1 MKYSELNRLIKQ
13 QQDNITFISDVISG
27 YSYNY
32 NYLLAEVIP
41 RYVWNGL
48 PATIDSN
55 ILEKMLMT
63 CGSII
68 PVEKNNEIYIQATM
82 LYGVGVYVE
91 EPPYNVYANPI
102 LGSGNFEVDW
112 KNEPC
117 VLYDNSAR
125 FNKNSII
132 ERTAM
137 KLARTESAIDIILT
151 NNNGTEILL
160 AKNNNISESIK
171 KIFEERKKGNLY
183 VPVNDD
189 IIDVIAESVKI
200 IENSKNPNIPDVN
213 QLLILY
219 NNQLRQFYR
228 DFGILITKDKSQ
240 AVLSDETENDSIYTN
255 NILNDSL
262 DMRKKWC
269 EEMNKKYD
277 LNISVEI
284 SKYLINTPQ
293 QEEENQQE
301 EEKQQEEEPQQE
313 DEPQQEEE

>member
-1 MKYSELNRLIKQ
+1 MKYSDLNKLIKQ
-13 QQDNITFISDVISG
+13 QQDNVTFISDVIAG

-32 NYLLAEVIP
+32 DYLLAEVIP
-41 RYVWNGL
+41 RYVWKNL
-48 PATIDSN
+48 PSTIDSN
-55 ILEKMLMT
+55 ILEKMLLI

-68 PVEKNNEIYIQATM
+68 PIEKNNEIYIQPTM

-91 EPPYNVYANPI
+91 EPPSNVYANPV

-137 KLARTESAIDIILT
+137 KLARTESTIDIILT
-151 NNNGTEILL
+151 NNNGTEPIL
-160 AKNNNISESIK
+160 AKNNNIAESIK

-183 VPVNDD
+183 VPVNED
-189 IIDVIAESVKI
+189 IIDVIAESVKV
-200 IENSKNPNIPDVN
+200 IESNKNPNIPDVN

-255 NILNDSL
+255 NILIDSL
-262 DMRKKWC
+262 DMRRKWC
-269 EEMNKKYD
+269 DDMNKKYD

-284 SKYLINTPQ
+284 SKYLIITPQ
-293 QEEENQQE
+293 
-301 EEKQQEEEPQQE
+301 EEPPE
-313 DEPQQEEE
+313 NE

>member
-1 MKYSELNRLIKQ
+1 MKYSELNKLIKQ
-13 QQDNITFISDVISG
+13 QQDNITFISDVITG

-48 PATIDSN
+48 PSTIDSN

-68 PVEKNNEIYIQATM
+68 PVEKNGEIYVQPTM

-91 EPPYNVYANPI
+91 EPPFNIYSNPV

-137 KLARTESAIDIILT
+137 KLARTESTIDIILT
-151 NNNGTEILL
+151 NNNGTEPIL
-160 AKNNNISESIK
+160 AKNNNIAESIK
-171 KIFEERKKGNLY
+171 KIFDERKKGNLY
-183 VPVNDD
+183 VPVNED
-189 IIDVIAESVKI
+189 IIDVIAESVKV
-200 IENSKNPNIPDVN
+200 IESNKNPNIPDVN

-262 DMRKKWC
+262 CMRKKWC
-269 EEMNKKYD
+269 DDMNKKYG

-284 SKYLINTPQ
+284 SKYLINTPP
-293 QEEENQQE
+293 
-301 EEKQQEEEPQQE
+301 QEEEPQQE
-313 DEPQQEEE
+313 EKQENPPQEE

>member
-32 NYLLAEVIP
+32 NYLLAEIIP

-48 PATIDSN
+48 PSTIDSN

-68 PVEKNNEIYIQATM
+68 PVEKNGEIYVQPAM

-91 EPPYNVYANPI
+91 EPPSNVYANPV
-102 LGSGNFEVDW
+102 LGSGIFDVDW

-117 VLYDNSAR
+117 VLFDNSAR

-137 KLARTESAIDIILT
+137 KLSRTESTIDIILT
-151 NNNGTEILL
+151 NNNGTEPLL
-160 AKNNNISESIK
+160 AKNNNIAESIK

-183 VPVNDD
+183 VPVNED
-189 IIDVIAESVKI
+189 IIDVIAESVKV
-200 IENSKNPNIPDVN
+200 IESNKNPNIPDVN

-255 NILNDSL
+255 YILNDSL
-262 DMRKKWC
+262 CMRKKWC
-269 EEMNKKYD
+269 DDMNKKYD

-284 SKYLINTPQ
+284 SKYLISTPPQ
-293 QEEENQQE
+293 
-301 EEKQQEEEPQQE
+301 EEKQENPPQEE
-313 DEPQQEEE
+313 

>member
-1 MKYSELNRLIKQ
+1 MKNSDLSRMIKQ
-13 QQDNITFISDVISG
+13 QQDNITFISDVIAG
-27 YSYNY
+27 YFYNY

-48 PATIDSN
+48 PSTIDSN

-68 PVEKNNEIYIQATM
+68 PVEKNDEIYIQPTM

-91 EPPYNVYANPI
+91 EPPYNVYANPV
-102 LGSGNFEVDW
+102 LGSGNIDVDW

-125 FNKNSII
+125 FNKNAII

-137 KLARTESAIDIILT
+137 KLARTESTIDIILT
-151 NNNGTEILL
+151 NNNGTEPLL
-160 AKNNNISESIK
+160 AKNNNIAESIK

-183 VPVNDD
+183 VPVNED
-189 IIDVIAESVKI
+189 IIDVITESVKV
-200 IENSKNPNIPDVN
+200 IENNKNPNIPDVN

-240 AVLSDETENDSIYTN
+240 AVLSDETKNDSIYTN
-255 NILNDSL
+255 NILNDGM

-284 SKYLINTPQ
+284 SKYLLNTPQ
-293 QEEENQQE
+293 QEEEKQE
-301 EEKQQEEEPQQE
+301 EEQPEE
-313 DEPQQEEE
+313 

>member
-13 QQDNITFISDVISG
+13 QQDNVTFVSDVING

-32 NYLLAEVIP
+32 EYLLAEVIP
-41 RYVWNGL
+41 RYVWKNL
-48 PATIDSN
+48 PPTIDSN
-55 ILEKMLMT
+55 ILEKMLLT

-68 PVEKNNEIYIQATM
+68 PVEKDNKIYIQPTM

-91 EPPYNVYANPI
+91 EPPSNIYSNPV

-112 KNEPC
+112 ENEPC

-151 NNNGTEILL
+151 NNNGTEIML

-183 VPVNDD
+183 IPVNED

-200 IENSKNPNIPDVN
+200 IENSKNPNIPNVN

-269 EEMNKKYD
+269 EDMNKKYNLD
-277 LNISVEI
+277 ISVEI

-293 QEEENQQE
+293 QEESQQE
-301 EEKQQEEEPQQE
+301 NPPQGEE
-313 DEPQQEEE
+313 

>member
-1 MKYSELNRLIKQ
+1 MKYSELNKLIKQ
-13 QQDNITFISDVISG
+13 QQDNITYISDVISG

-48 PATIDSN
+48 PPTIDSN
-55 ILEKMLMT
+55 ILEKMLMM

-68 PVEKNNEIYIQATM
+68 PVEKDNEIYIQPTM

-91 EPPYNVYANPI
+91 EPPYNVYANPV
-102 LGSGNFEVDW
+102 LGSGKFEVDW

-117 VLYDNSAR
+117 VLFDNSAR
-125 FNKNSII
+125 FNKNAII

-137 KLARTESAIDIILT
+137 KLARTESTIDIILT
-151 NNNGTEILL
+151 NNNGTEPLL
-160 AKNNNISESIK
+160 AKNSNIAESIK

-183 VPVNDD
+183 VPVNED
-189 IIDVIAESVKI
+189 IIDVIAESVKV
-200 IENSKNPNIPDVN
+200 IESSKNPNIPDVN

-269 EEMNKKYD
+269 KEMNKKYNLD
-277 LNISVEI
+277 ISVEI

-293 QEEENQQE
+293 QEEQQE
-301 EEKQQEEEPQQE
+301 EEQQE
-313 DEPQQEEE
+313 EPQQEEE

>member
-1 MKYSELNRLIKQ
+1 MKYSELNRLIKH
-13 QQDNITFISDVISG
+13 QQDNVTYISDVIAG

-48 PATIDSN
+48 PNTIDSN

-68 PVEKNNEIYIQATM
+68 PVEKNNEIYIQPTM

-91 EPPYNVYANPI
+91 EPPYNVYANPV

-112 KNEPC
+112 ENEPC

-125 FNKNSII
+125 FNKNAII

-137 KLARTESAIDIILT
+137 KLARTESTIDIILT
-151 NNNGTEILL
+151 NNNGTEPLL
-160 AKNNNISESIK
+160 AKNNNIAESIK

-183 VPVNDD
+183 VPVNED
-189 IIDVIAESVKI
+189 IIDVIAESVKV
-200 IENSKNPNIPDVN
+200 IESSKNPNIPDVN

-269 EEMNKKYD
+269 EEMNKKYG

-284 SKYLINTPQ
+284 SKYLMNTSQ
-293 QEEENQQE
+293 QEDPQ
-301 EEKQQEEEPQQE
+301 EEPQQE
-313 DEPQQEEE
+313 EPQEKPQEE

>member
-1 MKYSELNRLIKQ
+1 MKYSELSRLIKQ
-13 QQDNITFISDVISG
+13 QQDNITFISDVIAG

-32 NYLLAEVIP
+32 NYLLAEIIP

-48 PATIDSN
+48 PSTIDSN

-63 CGSII
+63 CGSVI
-68 PVEKNNEIYIQATM
+68 PIEKNGEIYVQPTM
-82 LYGVGVYVE
+82 LYGVGVYIE
-91 EPPYNVYANPI
+91 EPPFNIYANPV

-137 KLARTESAIDIILT
+137 KLARTESTIDIILT
-151 NNNGTEILL
+151 NNNGTEPIL
-160 AKNNNISESIK
+160 AKNNNIAESIK

-183 VPVNDD
+183 VPVNED
-189 IIDVIAESVKI
+189 IIDVIAESVKV
-200 IENSKNPNIPDVN
+200 IESNTNPNIPDVN

-262 DMRKKWC
+262 DTRKKWC
-269 EEMNKKYD
+269 EDMNKKYD
-277 LNISVEI
+277 LNVSVEI

-293 QEEENQQE
+293 QEEEKQETPPQEKSQE
-301 EEKQQEEEPQQE
+301 E
-313 DEPQQEEE
+313 

>member
-1 MKYSELNRLIKQ
+1 MKYSELNRLIKH
-13 QQDNITFISDVISG
+13 QQDNITYISDVISG

-48 PATIDSN
+48 PSTIDSN
-55 ILEKMLMT
+55 ILEKMLLT

-68 PVEKNNEIYIQATM
+68 PVEKNDEIYIQPTM

-91 EPPYNVYANPI
+91 EPPFNVYANPV

-117 VLYDNSAR
+117 VLFDNSAR

-137 KLARTESAIDIILT
+137 KLARTESTIDIILT
-151 NNNGTEILL
+151 NNNGTEPLL
-160 AKNNNISESIK
+160 AKNNNIAESIK

-183 VPVNDD
+183 VPVNED
-189 IIDVIAESVKI
+189 IIDVIAESVKV
-200 IENSKNPNIPDVN
+200 IESSKNPNIPDVN

-240 AVLSDETENDSIYTN
+240 AVLSDETENDSIYKN
-255 NILNDSL
+255 NILNE
-262 DMRKKWC
+262 R
-269 EEMNKKYD
+269 
-277 LNISVEI
+277 
-284 SKYLINTPQ
+284 
-293 QEEENQQE
+293 
-301 EEKQQEEEPQQE
+301 
-313 DEPQQEEE
+313 

>member
-1 MKYSELNRLIKQ
+1 
-13 QQDNITFISDVISG
+13 
-27 YSYNY
+27 
-32 NYLLAEVIP
+32 
-41 RYVWNGL
+41 
-48 PATIDSN
+48 
-55 ILEKMLMT
+55 
-63 CGSII
+63 
-68 PVEKNNEIYIQATM
+68 
-82 LYGVGVYVE
+82 
-91 EPPYNVYANPI
+91 
-102 LGSGNFEVDW
+102 
-112 KNEPC
+112 
-117 VLYDNSAR
+117 
-125 FNKNSII
+125 
-132 ERTAM
+132 M

-151 NNNGTEILL
+151 NNNGTEIML

-183 VPVNDD
+183 VPVNED

-269 EEMNKKYD
+269 EEMNKKYNLD
-277 LNISVEI
+277 ISVGI
-284 SKYLINTPQ
+284 SKYLMSIRREEPQ
-293 QEEENQQE
+293 EEPQEEE
-301 EEKQQEEEPQQE
+301 
-313 DEPQQEEE
+313 

>member
-1 MKYSELNRLIKQ
+1 MKYSELNRLIKN
-13 QQDNITFISDVISG
+13 QQDNVTFISDVISG
-27 YSYNY
+27 YTYNY

-48 PATIDSN
+48 PSAIDSN

-63 CGSII
+63 CGSLI
-68 PVEKNNEIYIQATM
+68 PIEKNNEIYIQPTM

-91 EPPYNVYANPI
+91 EPPYNVYTNPV

-151 NNNGTEILL
+151 NNNGTEIML

-183 VPVNDD
+183 VPVNED
-189 IIDVIAESVKI
+189 IIDVITESVKI
-200 IENSKNPNIPDVN
+200 IESSKNPNIPDVN

-269 EEMNKKYD
+269 DEMNKKYN

-284 SKYLINTPQ
+284 SKYLINRPQQEEKPQ
-293 QEEENQQE
+293 QEEEPQ
-301 EEKQQEEEPQQE
+301 EEKQQEEE
-313 DEPQQEEE
+313 QQEEE

>member
-1 MKYSELNRLIKQ
+1 MKYSDLNKLIKH
-13 QQDNITFISDVISG
+13 QQDNITFISDVIAG

-48 PATIDSN
+48 PGTIDSN

-68 PVEKNNEIYIQATM
+68 PVEKNGEIYVQPTM

-91 EPPYNVYANPI
+91 EPPYNIYANPV
-102 LGSGNFEVDW
+102 LGSGNFDVDW

-137 KLARTESAIDIILT
+137 KIARTESTIDIILT
-151 NNNGTEILL
+151 NNNGTEPIL
-160 AKNNNISESIK
+160 AKNNNIAESIK

-183 VPVNDD
+183 VPVNED
-189 IIDVIAESVKI
+189 IIDVIAESVKV
-200 IENSKNPNIPDVN
+200 IESNKNPNIPDVN
-213 QLLILY
+213 HLLILY

-228 DFGILITKDKSQ
+228 NFGILITKDKSQ

-255 NILNDSL
+255 NILYDSL

-269 EEMNKKYD
+269 EEMNKKYNLD
-277 LNISVEI
+277 ISVEI
-284 SKYLINTPQ
+284 SKYLMNTLH
-293 QEEENQQE
+293 QEEPQ
-301 EEKQQEEEPQQE
+301 EEPQQE
-313 DEPQQEEE
+313 EPQQEEE

>member
-13 QQDNITFISDVISG
+13 QQDNITYISDVING

-55 ILEKMLMT
+55 ILEKMLLT

-68 PVEKNNEIYIQATM
+68 PVEKNGEIYIQPTM

-91 EPPYNVYANPI
+91 EPPFNVYANPG
-102 LGSGNFEVDW
+102 LGSGSFEVDW

-117 VLYDNSAR
+117 VLFDNSAR

-151 NNNGTEILL
+151 NNNGTEIML

-183 VPVNDD
+183 VPVNED
-189 IIDVIAESVKI
+189 IIDIISEGVKI

-262 DMRKKWC
+262 DMRQKWC
-269 EEMNKKYD
+269 DDMNKKYD
-277 LNISVEI
+277 LNISIEI
-284 SKYLINTPQ
+284 SKYLMNTSQ
-293 QEEENQQE
+293 QEEESQQE
-301 EEKQQEEEPQQE
+301 NPPQEEPQE
-313 DEPQQEEE
+313 K

>member
-13 QQDNITFISDVISG
+13 QQDNITFISDVIAG

-32 NYLLAEVIP
+32 NYLLAEIIP
-41 RYVWNGL
+41 RYVWHGL
-48 PATIDSN
+48 PSTIDSN

-68 PVEKNNEIYIQATM
+68 PVEKNGEIYVQPTM

-91 EPPYNVYANPI
+91 EPPYNVYANPV

-112 KNEPC
+112 NNEPC

-137 KLARTESAIDIILT
+137 KLARTESTIDIILT
-151 NNNGTEILL
+151 NNNGTEPLL
-160 AKNNNISESIK
+160 VKNNNIAESIK

-183 VPVNDD
+183 VPVNED
-189 IIDVIAESVKI
+189 IIDVIAESVKV
-200 IENSKNPNIPDVN
+200 IESNKNPNIPDVN

-269 EEMNKKYD
+269 EEMNKKYN

-284 SKYLINTPQ
+284 SKYLINTSQQEEKQEKPQ
-293 QEEENQQE
+293 QEEQQE
-301 EEKQQEEEPQQE
+301 KPQK
-313 DEPQQEEE
+313 

>member
-13 QQDNITFISDVISG
+13 QQDNVTFISDVIAG

-48 PATIDSN
+48 PPTIDSN

-68 PVEKNNEIYIQATM
+68 PVEKDNEIYIQPTM

-125 FNKNSII
+125 FNKNAII

-137 KLARTESAIDIILT
+137 KLARTESTIDIILT
-151 NNNGTEILL
+151 NNNGTEPLL
-160 AKNNNISESIK
+160 AKNNNIAESIK
-171 KIFEERKKGNLY
+171 KIFDERKKGNLY
-183 VPVNDD
+183 VPVNED
-189 IIDVIAESVKI
+189 IIDVIAESVKV
-200 IENSKNPNIPDVN
+200 IESSKNPNIPDVN

-269 EEMNKKYD
+269 EEMNKKYG

-284 SKYLINTPQ
+284 SKYLMNTPH
-293 QEEENQQE
+293 QEESDASDEAVGEENNKNKE
-301 EEKQQEEEPQQE
+301 EV
-313 DEPQQEEE
+313 

>member
-13 QQDNITFISDVISG
+13 QQDNITFISDVING

-32 NYLLAEVIP
+32 NYLLAEIIP

-68 PVEKNNEIYIQATM
+68 PVEKNGEIYVQPTM

-91 EPPYNVYANPI
+91 EPPFNVYANPV

-112 KNEPC
+112 KNESC

-137 KLARTESAIDIILT
+137 KLARTESTIDIILT
-151 NNNGTEILL
+151 NNNGTEPIL
-160 AKNNNISESIK
+160 AKNNNIAESIK

-183 VPVNDD
+183 VPVNED
-189 IIDVIAESVKI
+189 IIDVIAESVKV
-200 IENSKNPNIPDVN
+200 IESNKNPNIPDVN

-219 NNQLRQFYR
+219 NNQLRQFFR

-269 EEMNKKYD
+269 DDMNKKYG

-284 SKYLINTPQ
+284 SKYLINTPP
-293 QEEENQQE
+293 
-301 EEKQQEEEPQQE
+301 QEEEPQQE
-313 DEPQQEEE
+313 EKQENPPQEEPQEE